1 MDSVNR
7 WCEKCFSGTPH
18 TVIHYGIGTRK
29 HQRKIIGK
37 KIIFGYRCEIC
48 AETTTLKPEGKN

>member
-7 WCEKCFSGTPH
+7 WYEKCFSDTPY
-18 TVIHYGIGTRK
+18 TVIHYGIGTIK
-29 HQRKIIGK
+29 HQRKIIRK

-48 AETTTLKPEGKN
+48 DETTTLKPEGKN